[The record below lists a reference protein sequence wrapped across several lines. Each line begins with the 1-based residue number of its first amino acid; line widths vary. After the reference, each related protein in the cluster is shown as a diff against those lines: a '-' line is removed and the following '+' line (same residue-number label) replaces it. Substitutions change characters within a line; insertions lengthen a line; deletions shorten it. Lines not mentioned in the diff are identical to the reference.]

1 MTLRLLTDS
10 TADLSYD
17 WLNQHQVDVV
27 GLTVTL
33 SGKTYETTG
42 KDALTA
48 EELLEQMAQGQQ
60 PTTSQV
66 NVGQFESYFRQV
78 AKAGDQVLYI
88 GFNSVLSGTYQSASI
103 ARDLV
108 LEEYPEAEIFL
119 YDTLAASCGEG
130 YLVMAVDRLRQKG
143 ATISEMIA
151 WLDDA
156 CPRLRTFFLVDDLYH
171 LMRGGRLSKASAVMG
186 TLVNVKP
193 LLWIDDE
200 GKLVPLAKSRGR
212 KKAIKE
218 MLSQATRDLAEG
230 IIVVAYANDKEG
242 ALALKEALL
251 KQEGVTEV
259 LMMPL
264 GPVISAHVGPNT
276 LAAFSFGKKPRR

>member
-10 TADLSYD
+10 TADLPHE
-17 WLNQHQVDVV
+17 WLNQHQVDVL
-27 GLTVTL
+27 GLTVTVA
-33 SGKTYETTG
+33 GKTYETTG
-42 KDALTA
+42 PNALTA
-48 EELLEQMAQGQQ
+48 EALLAEMAQGQQ
-60 PTTSQV
+60 PTTSQI
-66 NVGQFESYFRQV
+66 NVGQFETYFRQV
-78 AKAGDQVLYI
+78 AQAGDQVLYI
-88 GFNSVLSGTYQSASI
+88 GFNSVLSGTYQSAVM

-108 LEEYPEAEIFL
+108 LEDYPDASIFL

-130 YLVMAVDRLRQKG
+130 YLVMAVDRLRQEG
-143 ATISEMIA
+143 ASIEEMLA

-171 LMRGGRLSKASAVMG
+171 LMRGGRLSKASALMG

-193 LLWIDDE
+193 LLWIDGE

-218 MLSQATRDLAEG
+218 MMAQATQDLAEG
-230 IIVVAYANDKEG
+230 TIVLAYANDKEA
-242 ALALKEALL
+242 ALALKEDLL

-259 LMMPL
+259 LVMPL

-276 LAAFSFGKKPRR
+276 LAAFSFGKKPRN